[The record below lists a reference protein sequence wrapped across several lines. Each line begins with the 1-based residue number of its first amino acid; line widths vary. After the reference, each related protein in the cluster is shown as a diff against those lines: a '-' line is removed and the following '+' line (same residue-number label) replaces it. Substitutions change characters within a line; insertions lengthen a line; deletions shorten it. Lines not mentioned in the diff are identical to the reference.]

1 MGIPY
6 PLLIKLLIDEA
17 LPKHNGS
24 LLVKIFILFFVLVIV
39 QLILNFLLSY
49 FSSKMSQNLVAS
61 IRYNL
66 YTKSLNSVEN
76 EISND
81 KTQTTIVSV
90 KGGVKM

>member
-1 MGIPY
+1 
-6 PLLIKLLIDEA
+6 
-17 LPKHNGS
+17 
-24 LLVKIFILFFVLVIV
+24 
-39 QLILNFLLSY
+39 
-49 FSSKMSQNLVAS
+49 MSQNLVAS